1 MRRPCQL
8 VVSAGFAVLDPGYLE
23 ERNIKPTIYVVIC
36 MNKYILV
43 ATLALG
49 VGVLGSLVFLSQD
62 KGNPTAEI
70 PVTQKTAQKN
80 VVQEEEY
87 IIDPSDMYSV
97 DNSSQDTPL
106 TELTT
111 EESDWLIQMRE
122 EEKLARDVYLTLG
135 DKWGLRIFTNIA
147 SSEQTHTDSI
157 KTLIDRYGLADP
169 VTDDTVGVFS
179 LAEMQELYDD
189 LVAKGSKSTSDAL
202 SVGALIEDLDIYD
215 LDVAMAGTD
224 ESDIKTVYANLQK
237 GSRNHMRAFV
247 RNIERQGGAYV
258 PEYISEEDY
267 QSIISSS
274 QERGR
279 I

>member
-1 MRRPCQL
+1 
-8 VVSAGFAVLDPGYLE
+8 
-23 ERNIKPTIYVVIC
+23 

>member
-1 MRRPCQL
+1 M
-8 VVSAGFAVLDPGYLE
+8 
-23 ERNIKPTIYVVIC
+23 
-36 MNKYILV
+36 
-43 ATLALG
+43 
-49 VGVLGSLVFLSQD
+49 
-62 KGNPTAEI
+62 
-70 PVTQKTAQKN
+70 
-80 VVQEEEY
+80 
-87 IIDPSDMYSV
+87 
-97 DNSSQDTPL
+97 
-106 TELTT
+106 
-111 EESDWLIQMRE
+111 
-122 EEKLARDVYLTLG
+122 
-135 DKWGLRIFTNIA
+135 GLRIFTNIA